1 MKYLQN
7 LLTEQHTYV
16 HDKVLLPLLLEHF
29 ASGAGFLASGNF
41 WSMISAFGFPRFS
54 MFSSLK
60 SFHGLAWVYWCHLQT
75 ELIEWLLKN
84 QFRSFPSTMDYH
96 VHTCSRSV
104 MPDSFVIPWTVVR
117 QAPLSRSFPGKNTGV
132 GCHFLLQGIFPT
144 RDWTFISWVF
154 CVGRWVLYQ

>member
-1 MKYLQN
+1 MSPKPVNWTAYICTWQG
-7 LLTEQHTYV
+7 
-16 HDKVLLPLLLEHF
+16 F
-29 ASGAGFLASGNF
+29 AASPVRALCFWSRLSSFWKF

-117 QAPLSRSFPGKNTGV
+117 QAPLSRSFSGKNTGV

-154 CVGRWVLYQ
+154 CVGRWVLYH